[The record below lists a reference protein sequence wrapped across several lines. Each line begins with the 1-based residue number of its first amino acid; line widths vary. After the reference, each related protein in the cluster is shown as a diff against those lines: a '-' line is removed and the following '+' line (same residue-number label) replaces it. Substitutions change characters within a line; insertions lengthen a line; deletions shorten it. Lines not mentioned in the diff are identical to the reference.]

1 MTKRISDRVIL
12 CWLDLEARN
21 IEDNIHRKI
30 EQLRRNVYAV
40 HSFDEWDACIDF
52 ITSVDEQDIIYL
64 VVKPEHLNDESL
76 SLFDSIPQLKS
87 IFLLCN
93 NNRNYY
99 RERLKSSRK
108 IILIQDNNNNLTSN
122 QIEQNIRQ
130 NANQEIVFQIF
141 RSQND
146 QITDASLLNQLDTS
160 FMYSQLIKEM
170 VVDAEV
176 EYTED
181 NINDFID
188 ICLGE
193 NQDNQMQS
201 ENLRS
206 FRNTYKQHSPVW
218 WYTKESFL
226 YSAVNKALRMP
237 DMTMLIAM
245 GFFIRDLHLQLI
257 ELQETDIENQSFS
270 MLYRGQSMTMKDFER
285 LHQQIG
291 GLISFNNFLSTSSDY
306 DVSLMFARSA
316 RDNPLHVGIF
326 FSIQPNAA
334 IMTQDKKSL
343 YPFASLRNVSYYP
356 NENEILFSMHTI
368 FRIKNV
374 HEIDERLW
382 QIDLNFTNDQDEQLN
397 ILLKQL
403 RSEIYVPGVFNVDKV
418 GQLCLKI
425 GDYDGALEVYN
436 TLLQMFPDSLVF
448 LCYVHNH
455 LGLAYQHLD
464 QIDQALIHYEKSMEI
479 RRSLEDGGNQDGY
492 SLVTYANLSTLYAKK
507 GDLVRAR
514 LNCEHALALAKQ
526 SKYTETEN
534 PIVYSYHLSNLA
546 FIIHAEGKLEESI
559 ETYRKVIALRL
570 EYLPSNHPE
579 LSVEYSNLA
588 VVYSE
593 NKDYSSSIECFHR
606 SLGIAEKS
614 LPDNHDRLATIHFN
628 ISVANENLANYEEAL
643 KHITK
648 AVDKARLS
656 PTFNQENLN
665 QWIQCMQQIQE
676 KINAH

>member
-1 MTKRISDRVIL
+1 MTKRIADRVIL

-30 EQLRRNVYAV
+30 EQLRINVYAA
-40 HSFDEWDACIDF
+40 HSFDEWNACIDF

-64 VVKPEHLNDESL
+64 
-76 SLFDSIPQLKS
+76 
-87 IFLLCN
+87 
-93 NNRNYY
+93 
-99 RERLKSSRK
+99 
-108 IILIQDNNNNLTSN
+108 DNNNLIFN

-130 NANQEIVFQIF
+130 NANQAIGLQVF
-141 RSQND
+141 RAQND
-146 QITDASLLNQLDTS
+146 KITDASLLNQLDTS

-170 VVDAEV
+170 LIDAEV
-176 EYTED
+176 EYAED
-181 NINDFID
+181 NINDFVD
-188 ICLGE
+188 ICLAE

-206 FRNTYKQHSPVW
+206 FRNTYKQHSSVW

-226 YSAVNKALRMP
+226 YSAVNKALRTQ

-257 ELQETDIENQSFS
+257 ELQETDIENQSLS
-270 MLYRGQSMTMKDFER
+270 MLYRGQGMTMKDFER
-285 LHQQIG
+285 LHQQID
-291 GLISFNNFLSTSSDY
+291 GLI
-306 DVSLMFARSA
+306 SA

-326 FSIQPNAA
+326 FCIRPNAA
-334 IMTQDKKSL
+334 ITTHDKKSL
-343 YPFASLRNVSYYP
+343 SPFASLRNVSCYP

-382 QIDLNFTNDQDEQLN
+382 QIDLDFTNDQDQQLN
-397 ILLKQL
+397 ILLEQL

-418 GQLCLKI
+418 GKLYLKM

-436 TLLQMFPDSLVF
+436 TLLPMFPENLVF

-455 LGLAYQHLD
+455 LGLTYQHLD
-464 QIDQALIHYEKSMEI
+464 QIDQALMHYEKSIEI
-479 RRSLEDGGNQDGY
+479 RRSWGDEENNDRY
-492 SLVTYANLSTLYAKK
+492 SLVTYANLSTLYAEK
-507 GDLVRAR
+507 
-514 LNCEHALALAKQ
+514 
-526 SKYTETEN
+526 
-534 PIVYSYHLSNLA
+534 
-546 FIIHAEGKLEESI
+546 GKLEESI

-579 LSVEYSNLA
+579 LSCEYSNLA

-593 NKDYSSSIECFHR
+593 NKDYSSAIECFHR
-606 SLGIAEKS
+606 ALDIAEKS
-614 LPDNHDRLATIHFN
+614 LPDNHERLATIHFN
-628 ISVANENLANYEEAL
+628 INVANEDLANYEEAL

-656 PTFNQENLN
+656 PTFDQENLN
-665 QWIQCMQQIQE
+665 RWIQSMQQIEE
-676 KINAH
+676 KIDAH

>member
-1 MTKRISDRVIL
+1 MAKRITDRVIL
-12 CWLDLEARN
+12 CWLDLETRN
-21 IEDNIHRKI
+21 KTDNIDRKI
-30 EQLRRNVYAV
+30 EQLRGNVYAA
-40 HSFDEWDACIDF
+40 HSFDEWNACIDY

-64 VVKPEHLNDESL
+64 VVQAEHLNDESL
-76 SLFDSIPQLKS
+76 SLFDSISQLKS

-93 NNRNYY
+93 TNKNYD
-99 RERLKSSRK
+99 RERLKSCRK
-108 IILIQDNNNNLTSN
+108 IILIQDNNNNLAST
-122 QIEQNIRQ
+122 QIEQNIRK
-130 NANQEIVFQIF
+130 NVNQAIGFEIF
-141 RSQND
+141 RPQND
-146 QITDASLLNQLDTS
+146 KNTDASLLNRLDAS

-170 VVDAEV
+170 LVDAEV
-176 EYTED
+176 EYTEYYMD
-181 NINDFID
+181 SFVD
-188 ICLGE
+188 ICLVE
-193 NQDNQMQS
+193 NQGNQMQL

-206 FRNTYKQHSPVW
+206 FQNTYKQHSSVW

-226 YSAVNKALRMP
+226 YSAVNKALRTQ
-237 DMTMLIAM
+237 DVTMLFVM

-270 MLYRGQSMTMKDFER
+270 ILYRGQGMTIKDFER

-291 GLISFNNFLSTSSDY
+291 GLISFNNFLSTSSDH

-326 FSIQPNAA
+326 FCIRPNAT
-334 IMTQDKKSL
+334 IMTYDKKSVSA
-343 YPFASLRNVSYYP
+343 FASLRNVSYYP
-356 NENEILFSMHTI
+356 DENEILFSMHTI

-382 QIDLNFTNDQDEQLN
+382 QIDLDFTNDQDEQLN
-397 ILLKQL
+397 ILLEQL

-418 GQLCLKI
+418 GQLCLKM

-436 TLLQMFPDSLVF
+436 TLLPMFPDNFVF
-448 LCYVHNH
+448 LCYIHNH
-455 LGLAYQHLD
+455 LGLTYQHLN
-464 QIDQALIHYEKSMEI
+464 QLDQALIHYEKSIEI
-479 RRSLEDGGNQDGY
+479 RRSLEDEDNKDQY

-514 LNCEHALALAKQ
+514 LNCEHALALVTQTKHNE
-526 SKYTETEN
+526 KVD
-534 PIVYSYHLSNLA
+534 PIIYSYHLSNLA
-546 FIIHAEGKLEESI
+546 FIQHAEGKLEDSI
-559 ETYRKVIALRL
+559 ETYRKVITLRL

-593 NKDYSSSIECFHR
+593 NKDDSSAIEYFHR
-606 SLGIAEKS
+606 ALDIAEKS

-628 ISVANENLANYEEAL
+628 IGLAYENLANYEEAL
-643 KHITK
+643 KHINK

-656 PTFNQENLN
+656 PTFDQEELN
-665 QWIQCMQQIQE
+665 QRIQSMQEIQE
-676 KINAH
+676 KTSAH

>member
-1 MTKRISDRVIL
+1 MTNRDRMTKRIADRVIL

-30 EQLRRNVYAV
+30 EQLRINVYAA
-40 HSFDEWDACIDF
+40 HSFDEWNACIDF

-64 VVKPEHLNDESL
+64 VVQPEHLNDESL

-93 NNRNYY
+93 NQ
-99 RERLKSSRK
+99 RK
-108 IILIQDNNNNLTSN
+108 IILIQDNNNLIFN

-130 NANQEIVFQIF
+130 NANQAIGLQVF
-141 RSQND
+141 RAQND
-146 QITDASLLNQLDTS
+146 KITDASLLNQLDTS

-170 VVDAEV
+170 LIDAEV
-176 EYTED
+176 EYAED
-181 NINDFID
+181 NINDFVD
-188 ICLGE
+188 ICLAE

-206 FRNTYKQHSPVW
+206 FRNTYKQHSSVW

-226 YSAVNKALRMP
+226 YSAVNKALRTQ

-257 ELQETDIENQSFS
+257 ELQETDIENQSLS
-270 MLYRGQSMTMKDFER
+270 MLYRGQGMTMKDFER
-285 LHQQIG
+285 LHQQID
-291 GLISFNNFLSTSSDY
+291 GLI
-306 DVSLMFARSA
+306 SA

-326 FSIQPNAA
+326 FCIRPNAA
-334 IMTQDKKSL
+334 ITTHDKKSL
-343 YPFASLRNVSYYP
+343 SPFASLRNVSCYP

-382 QIDLNFTNDQDEQLN
+382 QIDLDFTNDQDQQLN
-397 ILLKQL
+397 ILLEQL

-418 GQLCLKI
+418 GKLYLKM

-436 TLLQMFPDSLVF
+436 TLLPMFPENLVF

-455 LGLAYQHLD
+455 LGLTYQHLD
-464 QIDQALIHYEKSMEI
+464 QIDQALMHYEKSIEI
-479 RRSLEDGGNQDGY
+479 RRSWGDEENNDRY
-492 SLVTYANLSTLYAKK
+492 SLVTYANLSTLYAEK

-514 LNCEHALALAKQ
+514 LNC
-526 SKYTETEN
+526 
-534 PIVYSYHLSNLA
+534 
-546 FIIHAEGKLEESI
+546 KLEESI

-579 LSVEYSNLA
+579 LSCEYSNLA

-593 NKDYSSSIECFHR
+593 NKDYSSAIECFHR
-606 SLGIAEKS
+606 ALDIAEKS
-614 LPDNHDRLATIHFN
+614 LPDNHERLATIHFN
-628 ISVANENLANYEEAL
+628 INVANEDLANYEEAL

-656 PTFNQENLN
+656 PTFDQENLN
-665 QWIQCMQQIQE
+665 RWIQSMQQIEE
-676 KINAH
+676 KIDAH

>member
-1 MTKRISDRVIL
+1 MTKRIADRVIL

-30 EQLRRNVYAV
+30 EQLRINVYAA
-40 HSFDEWDACIDF
+40 HSFDEWNACIDF

-64 VVKPEHLNDESL
+64 VVQPEHLNDESL

-93 NNRNYY
+93 NQ
-99 RERLKSSRK
+99 RK
-108 IILIQDNNNNLTSN
+108 IILIQDNNNLIFN

-130 NANQEIVFQIF
+130 NANQAIGLQVF
-141 RSQND
+141 RAQND
-146 QITDASLLNQLDTS
+146 KITDASLLNQLDTS

-170 VVDAEV
+170 LIDAEV
-176 EYTED
+176 EYAED
-181 NINDFID
+181 NINDFVD
-188 ICLGE
+188 ICLAE

-206 FRNTYKQHSPVW
+206 FRNTYKQHSSVW

-226 YSAVNKALRMP
+226 YSAVNKALRTQ

-257 ELQETDIENQSFS
+257 ELQETDIENQSLS
-270 MLYRGQSMTMKDFER
+270 MLYRGQGMTMKDFER
-285 LHQQIG
+285 LHQQID

-306 DVSLMFARSA
+306 DVSLMFA
-316 RDNPLHVGIF
+316 PITTH
-326 FSIQPNAA
+326 
-334 IMTQDKKSL
+334 DKKSL
-343 YPFASLRNVSYYP
+343 SPFASLRNVSCYP

-382 QIDLNFTNDQDEQLN
+382 QIDLDFTNDQDQQLN
-397 ILLKQL
+397 ILLEQL

-418 GQLCLKI
+418 GKLCLKM

-436 TLLQMFPDSLVF
+436 TLLPMFPENLVF

-455 LGLAYQHLD
+455 LGLTYQHLD
-464 QIDQALIHYEKSMEI
+464 QIDQALMHYEKSIEI
-479 RRSLEDGGNQDGY
+479 RRSWGDEENNDRY
-492 SLVTYANLSTLYAKK
+492 SLVTYANLSTLYAEK

-514 LNCEHALALAKQ
+514 LNC
-526 SKYTETEN
+526 
-534 PIVYSYHLSNLA
+534 
-546 FIIHAEGKLEESI
+546 KLEESI

-579 LSVEYSNLA
+579 LSCEYSNLA

-593 NKDYSSSIECFHR
+593 NKDYSSAIECFHR
-606 SLGIAEKS
+606 ALDIAEKS
-614 LPDNHDRLATIHFN
+614 LPDNHERLATIHFN
-628 ISVANENLANYEEAL
+628 INVANEDLANYEEAL

-656 PTFNQENLN
+656 PTFDQENLN
-665 QWIQCMQQIQE
+665 RWIQSMQQIEE
-676 KINAH
+676 KIDAH